1 MSSLSSLSSTS
12 ARPSIADP
20 ATDMPTVCIPLP
32 EDGAAG
38 GETRGAR
45 KGGALRWIAT
55 ALFFAGGLSLLA
67 LLLIQLAGF

>member
-1 MSSLSSLSSTS
+1 
-12 ARPSIADP
+12 
-20 ATDMPTVCIPLP
+20 MPTVCIPLP
-32 EDGAAG
+32 EDGASG
-38 GETRGAR
+38 SETQGAR